1 MARMW
6 SEFTRIPFLARL
18 TAGVLVLGT
27 LMAFWSPYGT
37 GYMGWPGVWLYW
49 TGLMALGWSTGLA
62 MEAWLERR
70 STPVKRVWL
79 YGCVTL
85 AVSLVLSA
93 ATLVFH
99 SVRGLKLTAPLLID
113 VALEVTVLTAV
124 IVAIYAVLRHRAAG
138 PGAESEPRADA
149 ALLDRMP
156 PKHQRSRLLAIM
168 AEDHYLRVHTEVGDC
183 LIRMRLADAVK
194 AVTAL
199 DGAQVHRSW
208 WVAREAVD
216 LVERK
221 SGRVVLVLRNG
232 VRAPV
237 SRSQTA
243 HLREAGWF

>member
-1 MARMW
+1 MW
-6 SEFTRIPFLARL
+6 RDFTRIPFLARL

-49 TGLMALGWSTGLA
+49 TGSMALGWSVGLA
-62 MEAWLERR
+62 MEAGLARR
-70 STPVKRVWL
+70 WPMLDRVWL
-79 YGCVTL
+79 YGSVTI

-99 SVRGLKLTAPLLID
+99 AVRGLKLTAELLGN

-124 IVAIYAVLRHRAAG
+124 IVAVYALLRQGVPRA
-138 PGAESEPRADA
+138 EPSDEVRADA
-149 ALLDRMP
+149 ALLNRMP
-156 PKHQRSRLLAIM
+156 PKHQRSRILAIM
-168 AEDHYLRVHTEVGDC
+168 AEDHYLRVHTEAGNC

-199 DGAQVHRSW
+199 DGAQIHRSW
-208 WVAREAVD
+208 WVARNAVD

-221 SGRVVLVLRNG
+221 SGRVELVLSNG

-237 SRSQTA
+237 SRSHSA

>member
-1 MARMW
+1 ML
-6 SEFTRIPFLARL
+6 SDISRIPFLARL
-18 TAGVLVLGT
+18 GAGVLVLGT

-49 TGLMALGWSTGLA
+49 TGLMALGWSVGLG
-62 MEAWLERR
+62 MEAWLERH
-70 STPVKRVWL
+70 SPPLKRVWL
-79 YGCVTL
+79 YGAVTL
-85 AVSLVLSA
+85 AVSLALSA

-99 SVRGLKLTAPLLID
+99 AVRGLKLTAQLLLD

-124 IVAIYAVLRHRAAG
+124 IVAIYAVLRHRGAGAGAA
-138 PGAESEPRADA
+138 AETRADA

-156 PKHQRSRLLAIM
+156 PKHQRARILAIM
-168 AEDHYLRVHTEVGDC
+168 AEDHYLRVHTEAGDC

-194 AVTAL
+194 AVATL

-221 SGRVVLVLRNG
+221 SGRVELVLSNG

-237 SRSQTA
+237 SRSQGA